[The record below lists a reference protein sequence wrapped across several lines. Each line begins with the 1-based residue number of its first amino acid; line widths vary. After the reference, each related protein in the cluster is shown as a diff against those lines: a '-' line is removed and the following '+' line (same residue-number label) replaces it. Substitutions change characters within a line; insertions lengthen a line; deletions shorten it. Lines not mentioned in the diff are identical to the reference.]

1 MLGVI
6 GKILGSDKILSKGID
21 LIDSIHTS
29 DTEMIEAKT
38 QAKVELMKSYAPFKI
53 AQRYLALMFG
63 GTFLI
68 SFFLVLGM
76 SLFGYGNTFVIRGV
90 LDDFYIGEIMLLI
103 IGFYFGGGLAE
114 SIKRKPKEWCYK
126 KIFL

>member
-6 GKILGSDKILSKGID
+6 GKILGSDKILSKGMD

-38 QAKVELMKSYAPFKI
+38 TQKVELLKSYAPFKV

-63 GTFLI
+63 GTFLL

-76 SLFGYGNTFVIRGV
+76 TLFGIGNTFTIKTI

-114 SIKRKPKEWCYK
+114 SIKRKPKE
-126 KIFL
+126 

>member
-1 MLGVI
+1 MIGII

-29 DTEMIEAKT
+29 ETEAIEAKT

-63 GTFLI
+63 FTFLL
-68 SFFLVLGM
+68 SFFLVLTMTLLGV
-76 SLFGYGNTFVIRGV
+76 GNTFVITTV
-90 LDDFYIGEIMLLI
+90 LSDFYIGEIMLLI

-114 SIKRKPKEWCYK
+114 SIRRKPKE
-126 KIFL
+126 

>member
-1 MLGVI
+1 MLSIV
-6 GKILGSDKILSKGID
+6 GKILGSDKVLAKGMD
-21 LIDSIHTS
+21 LIDSMHTS
-29 DTEMIEAKT
+29 ETEAIEAKT
-38 QAKVELMKSYAPFKI
+38 AQKVELLKNYAPFKV

-63 GTFLI
+63 GTFLL

-76 SLFGYGNTFVIRGV
+76 TLLGYGNTFLIRGI

-114 SIKRKPKEWCYK
+114 SIRRKPKE
-126 KIFL
+126 